1 MMNKLLLCAMLIL
14 AAGCSKDDEPTN
26 QNDQLVGTVW
36 HQDINEYR
44 AYTFYFA
51 INGKCTESWK
61 TSVGSGTLDLQRTFE
76 YKAPNI
82 TIISPSGS
90 VVYSGTVD
98 GNKMKLKASNPEK
111 GELLLTKV
119 R

>member
-61 TSVGSGTLDLQRTFE
+61 TSVGSGTLDLQRP
-76 YKAPNI
+76 YAGRVVWCI
-82 TIISPSGS
+82 RGLCS
-90 VVYSGTVD
+90 VIKS
-98 GNKMKLKASNPEK
+98 NKNQATPKKENFY
-111 GELLLTKV
+111 
-119 R
+119 